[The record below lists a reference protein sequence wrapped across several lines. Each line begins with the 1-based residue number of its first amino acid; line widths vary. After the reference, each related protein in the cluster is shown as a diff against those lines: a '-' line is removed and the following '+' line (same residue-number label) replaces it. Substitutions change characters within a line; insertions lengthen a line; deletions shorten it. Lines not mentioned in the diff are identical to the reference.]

1 MLKYDDQAGE
11 IHGNGRTCLQCNP
24 TRSVGVSEVEQETEK
39 SEQDDVG
46 DGPAMTVPEFRE
58 RKRSPRMQA

>member
-1 MLKYDDQAGE
+1 MVMGE
-11 IHGNGRTCLQCNP
+11 HASNAI
-24 TRSVGVSEVEQETEK
+24 TRSVGVSEVEQETEE